1 MEVKD
6 PDEEVNEYLGRAI
19 DARSIDRLRSEHV
32 NVFPLK
38 FLKPD
43 LEEKVKSPLI
53 LSDEHKCSLLN
64 FLLIVRVCL
73 MIFFNSLETTNC
85 KSMFYNYLFCLLF
98 NSLISI
104 TEFFILHGES
114 PVLAIGMRLLLLV
127 ISCDV
132 YHTLPRFCFCSLL
145 FKIDISI
152 IFIITS

>member
-53 LSDEHKCSLLN
+53 LSDEHKYSFFNLSLT
-64 FLLIVRVCL
+64 VRLCFV
-73 MIFFNSLETTNC
+73 IFFNSLEITNC
-85 KSMFYNYLFCLLF
+85 KSKFYNYLFCLLF
-98 NSLISI
+98 YSLIII
-104 TEFFILHGES
+104 TEFFIF
-114 PVLAIGMRLLLLV
+114 
-127 ISCDV
+127 
-132 YHTLPRFCFCSLL
+132 Y
-145 FKIDISI
+145 
-152 IFIITS
+152 